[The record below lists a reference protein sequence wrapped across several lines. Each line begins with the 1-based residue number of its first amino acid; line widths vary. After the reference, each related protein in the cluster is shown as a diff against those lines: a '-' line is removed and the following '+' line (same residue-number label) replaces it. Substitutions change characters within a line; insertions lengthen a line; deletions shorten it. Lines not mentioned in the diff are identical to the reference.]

1 MSKAGSAAGA
11 AGGAAAGGAAAAHA
25 AAVANAIKASG
36 VLIRVEPDEFQKV
49 LDQVDEPLVVV
60 AESGIFGTKYEYL
73 TSWRG
78 LAFFTKSS
86 RAVELPG
93 AAAVVR
99 AKKIWIPG

>member
-1 MSKAGSAAGA
+1 MSNGGGA
-11 AGGAAAGGAAAAHA
+11 AGGAAVGGAAAAHA

-36 VLIRVEPDEFQKV
+36 VLIRTEPEEFQKI
-49 LDQVDEPLVVV
+49 LDRIDEPLVVV

-86 RAVELPG
+86 RPVELPG
-93 AAAVVR
+93 EAAVVR